1 TATLEARGDFL
12 KLARVLLSFSLSV
25 VLGSSA
31 GAAAATPDVDTLAK
45 DFEATKKR
53 IEEAELKQR
62 QVLSAL
68 YQLNK
73 KIKKI
78 VTEKGETSQQK
89 AFLEVNI
96 RNLTQKVEE
105 LEQRSKSQR
114 ALLAERL
121 KAIYKLG
128 GVSVARF
135 LFSSS
140 SSASLER
147 NLKIMGVVASRD
159 LEIIKNYHRDLQ
171 DLQKKRQAIA
181 TKLENLKAVEAKIVV
196 QEKLFR
202 KEQDMKG
209 KILDGIR
216 KNKMFAVNKI
226 NGLRE
231 KSLQFNLEDAG
242 LFDLLFK
249 PSFADQKGELPR
261 PLEGVVKQKFGLMK
275 GDEHPYTISH
285 KGVFISAAAGSPI
298 RSVFDGKVAYVGEL
312 PGFGTTLIVD
322 HGDHYYSV
330 YSHAQDVKVNTGDE
344 ITQSQVIAQV
354 AAIRQAGGPG
364 LYFEIRHFS
373 EPYDPQQWTKG
384 L

>member
-1 TATLEARGDFL
+1 M

-31 GAAAATPDVDTLAK
+31 GAAAASATPDVDTLAK

-128 GVSVARF
+128 GASVARF

-171 DLQKKRQAIA
+171 YLQKKRQAIA
-181 TKLENLKAVEAKIVV
+181 TKLESLKAVEAKIVV

-202 KEQDMKG
+202 KEENYQTPNNCHGNVKHNLNG
-209 KILDGIR
+209 
-216 KNKMFAVNKI
+216 NKR
-226 NGLRE
+226 GL
-231 KSLQFNLEDAG
+231 
-242 LFDLLFK
+242 
-249 PSFADQKGELPR
+249 
-261 PLEGVVKQKFGLMK
+261 
-275 GDEHPYTISH
+275 
-285 KGVFISAAAGSPI
+285 
-298 RSVFDGKVAYVGEL
+298 KV
-312 PGFGTTLIVD
+312 
-322 HGDHYYSV
+322 S
-330 YSHAQDVKVNTGDE
+330 K
-344 ITQSQVIAQV
+344 
-354 AAIRQAGGPG
+354 
-364 LYFEIRHFS
+364 
-373 EPYDPQQWTKG
+373 
-384 L
+384 

>member
-1 TATLEARGDFL
+1 M
-12 KLARVLLSFSLSV
+12 KLIRVLL
-25 VLGSSA
+25 VLGLSMA
-31 GAAAATPDVDTLAK
+31 VGANAAAPADVDNLAK

-53 IEEAELKQR
+53 IEDAEVKQR
-62 QVLSAL
+62 QILSAL

-78 VTEKGETSQQK
+78 VTDKGELSQQR

-96 RNLTQKVEE
+96 RNLTQKVED
-105 LEQRSKSQR
+105 LDQRSKSQR

-121 KAIYKLG
+121 RAIYKLG
-128 GVSVARF
+128 GASMARF

-147 NLKIMGVVASRD
+147 NLKIMGIVASRD
-159 LEIIKNYHRDLQ
+159 LDLIKNYGRDLQ
-171 DLQKKRQAIA
+171 DLQKKRKTLAA
-181 TKLENLKAVEAKIVV
+181 RLESLKGVETKIVA
-196 QEKLFR
+196 QEKQLR
-202 KEQDMKG
+202 REQDLKG

-216 KNKMFAVNKI
+216 KNKLFAMNKI
-226 NGLRE
+226 HGLRE
-231 KSLQFNLEDAG
+231 KSLQYNIDDAG

-249 PSFADQKGELPR
+249 PSFADQKGELPV
-261 PLEGVVKQKFGLMK
+261 PLPGVVTQKFGLMK
-275 GDEHPYTISH
+275 GDEHPYTLSH
-285 KGVFISAAAGSPI
+285 KGIFISAAKGSPI
-298 RSVFDGKVAYVGEL
+298 KSIFEGRVSYVGEL

-330 YSHAQDVKVNTGDE
+330 YSHAQEVKVNTGDE
-344 ITQSQVIAQV
+344 ITQSQVIALVGEAPQESN
-354 AAIRQAGGPG
+354 PG

-373 EPYDPQQWTKG
+373 EPYDPQQWMKG